1 MYKMISWW
9 ARNPKAA
16 NLLMAGIIIVGIA
29 TFSRI
34 DQEVF
39 PKISAPIVSVHY
51 VWPGAS
57 PKEVEDQILV
67 RVEESLRDIEGIE
80 KLRGVAQESFG
91 AIYVQAFAGTDINNL
106 IQEVKREV
114 DAVVSIPSEVEPP
127 VVDDASFEFPIMAIA
142 LSGDVSEKILSKT
155 ARSLRDE
162 LALQPYVDVVNI
174 LGNRKEEISIEL
186 SETAMRRYGL
196 NFDDVANA
204 IRKNSINLS
213 SGNIKSQT
221 GTLQLA
227 TRNLGDSLED
237 FNNIIILQTPDGG
250 KIKVSDVATV
260 VDGFED
266 KDTYDALINV
276 ESGQSLP
283 LKGLLVMSSSNMNV
297 VKTSRSVNEWIES
310 KQGNL
315 PEGVSLQ
322 LWTDQS
328 ELYKGRMN
336 LIVRAAYGGLI
347 LVFIILMLFLRPAVA
362 IWCSIGIGTAFT
374 GSLIFL
380 PGMGI
385 SLNVISLFAF
395 LLVIGIIV
403 DDAVIVGENIHLEY
417 ERGRT
422 GTDAAITGAYL
433 VSKPVFFAVI
443 TTMIAFVPWLLL
455 DGWQVQF
462 VKNISYI
469 VLFALAF
476 SLIEAFF
483 ILPSHLS
490 NLKPYKE
497 KSRFLKIQ
505 KKFADGIVRYG
516 KTHYMPIL
524 VAALRKRYTALACF
538 VSILIVVTSIS
549 SSNWISKSFFPNV
562 EDDELTI
569 QINLPS
575 GSPFSRTEEI
585 GRKVQT
591 AGYQVIEFYKDKDNA
606 IKGILLTL
614 NENKIMAYV
623 NLHDPS
629 IRDASAKEI
638 AKLYREYIGDVPD
651 AENFAIGTQ
660 IGRNSTAA
668 DLEFNVTSQNAENL
682 IEASEEFMGK
692 LRSYDSI
699 YDVNTSLNSAATE
712 LQISL
717 KPNAEKIG
725 LTLGE
730 ISRQLRQAYY
740 GEEVQRL
747 PREGD
752 DVKVMVH
759 YPKKLRRSV
768 DSLTKFRIRTPDGRE
783 VPFMSVA
790 SVQQS
795 PGITK
800 IERTDGKKSATIGA
814 YALPGQRSQVLTDFR
829 ENFLPLW
836 EAKYNDV
843 SWSFSG
849 EAEGED
855 QFFAEIRFL
864 SLVAF
869 LTMFALLSIAFKSY
883 FLPLIILSALPFGF
897 CGAVIGHIVFGK
909 GLSMISYWGIGAA
922 CGVVINDNL
931 VLVDYINRVRKSGKH
946 LLEAVIEAGVVR
958 FRPIVITSI
967 TTFVGLMPIMLE
979 PSVQA
984 NFLKPAVIS
993 LTCGVVLCAPVT
1005 LILVPCLM
1013 VIGADIKEVLIR
1025 IPQAIRRQF
1034 SPNVT

>member
-1 MYKMISWW
+1 MKQFIYKTIVVIIAIILIYEFTIS
-9 ARNPKAA
+9 KQIKQITEQSEI
-16 NLLMAGIIIVGIA
+16 LL
-29 TFSRI
+29 S
-34 DQEVF
+34 
-39 PKISAPIVSVHY
+39 
-51 VWPGAS
+51 
-57 PKEVEDQILV
+57 KEG
-67 RVEESLRDIEGIE
+67 RKEGIE
-80 KLRGVAQESFG
+80 KLRAFAQESFG

-114 DAVVSIPSEVEPP
+114 DTVVSIPSDVEPP

-142 LSGDVSEKILSKT
+142 LSGDVSEKKLTKT
-155 ARSLRDE
+155 ARLLRDE
-162 LALQPYVDVVNI
+162 LALQPHVDVVN
-174 LGNRKEEISIEL
+174 LMGVRKEEISIEL

-196 NFDDVANA
+196 NFDNVANA

-213 SGNIKSQT
+213 SGNIKAQT

-237 FNNIIILQTPDGG
+237 FNEIVILQTPDGG

-266 KDTYDALINV
+266 KDTADILINV
-276 ESGQSLP
+276 DTGKSSSVT
-283 LKGLLVMSSSNMNV
+283 GLMVMSSSNMNV
-297 VKTSRSVNEWIES
+297 VKTSKSVNEWIDS
-310 KQGNL
+310 KQGTL
-315 PEGVSLQ
+315 PEGISLN

-336 LIVRAAYGGLI
+336 LIIRAAYGGLI
-347 LVFIILMLFLRPAVA
+347 LVFFILMLFLRPAVA

-380 PGMGI
+380 PGMDI

-490 NLKPYKE
+490 NLKPHNETSK
-497 KSRFLKIQ
+497 FAKIQ
-505 KKFADGIVRYG
+505 KRFADGIVRYG
-516 KTHYMPIL
+516 KSHYMPVLI
-524 VAALRKRYTALACF
+524 AALSKRYTALACF
-538 VSILIVVTSIS
+538 VSILIIVVSVS

-569 QINLPS
+569 LINLPS
-575 GSPFSRTEEI
+575 GSPFSRTEEV
-585 GRKVQT
+585 GRRVQS
-591 AGYQVIEFYKDKDNA
+591 AGYQVIEFYRGKDNA
-606 IKGILLTL
+606 IKGILLML
-614 NENKIMAYV
+614 DENKITTYV

-629 IRDASAKEI
+629 VRDASAKEI
-638 AKLYREYIGDVPD
+638 ANLYRDYIGDIPD

-660 IGRNSTAA
+660 IGRDSTAA
-668 DLEFNVTSQNAENL
+668 DLEFNISSQDSESL
-682 IEASEEFMGK
+682 ISASEEFMGK

-800 IERTDGKKSATIGA
+800 IERTDGKKSTTIGA

-836 EAKYNDV
+836 EAKYNNV

-869 LTMFALLSIAFKSY
+869 KSY

-897 CGAVIGHIVFGK
+897 CGAVIGHVVFGK

-1025 IPQAIRRQF
+1025 IPQAIKKQF
-1034 SPNVT
+1034 SPNTT

>member
-1 MYKMISWW
+1 
-9 ARNPKAA
+9 
-16 NLLMAGIIIVGIA
+16 
-29 TFSRI
+29 
-34 DQEVF
+34 
-39 PKISAPIVSVHY
+39 
-51 VWPGAS
+51 
-57 PKEVEDQILV
+57 
-67 RVEESLRDIEGIE
+67 
-80 KLRGVAQESFG
+80 
-91 AIYVQAFAGTDINNL
+91 
-106 IQEVKREV
+106 
-114 DAVVSIPSEVEPP
+114 
-127 VVDDASFEFPIMAIA
+127 
-142 LSGDVSEKILSKT
+142 
-155 ARSLRDE
+155 
-162 LALQPYVDVVNI
+162 
-174 LGNRKEEISIEL
+174 
-186 SETAMRRYGL
+186 
-196 NFDDVANA
+196 
-204 IRKNSINLS
+204 
-213 SGNIKSQT
+213 
-221 GTLQLA
+221 
-227 TRNLGDSLED
+227 
-237 FNNIIILQTPDGG
+237 
-250 KIKVSDVATV
+250 
-260 VDGFED
+260 
-266 KDTYDALINV
+266 
-276 ESGQSLP
+276 
-283 LKGLLVMSSSNMNV
+283 
-297 VKTSRSVNEWIES
+297 
-310 KQGNL
+310 
-315 PEGVSLQ
+315 
-322 LWTDQS
+322 
-328 ELYKGRMN
+328 
-336 LIVRAAYGGLI
+336 
-347 LVFIILMLFLRPAVA
+347 ML
-362 IWCSIGIGTAFT
+362 
-374 GSLIFL
+374 
-380 PGMGI
+380 
-385 SLNVISLFAF
+385 
-395 LLVIGIIV
+395 
-403 DDAVIVGENIHLEY
+403 D
-417 ERGRT
+417 
-422 GTDAAITGAYL
+422 
-433 VSKPVFFAVI
+433 
-443 TTMIAFVPWLLL
+443 
-455 DGWQVQF
+455 
-462 VKNISYI
+462 
-469 VLFALAF
+469 
-476 SLIEAFF
+476 
-483 ILPSHLS
+483 
-490 NLKPYKE
+490 
-497 KSRFLKIQ
+497 
-505 KKFADGIVRYG
+505 
-516 KTHYMPIL
+516 
-524 VAALRKRYTALACF
+524 
-538 VSILIVVTSIS
+538 
-549 SSNWISKSFFPNV
+549 
-562 EDDELTI
+562 
-569 QINLPS
+569 
-575 GSPFSRTEEI
+575 
-585 GRKVQT
+585 
-591 AGYQVIEFYKDKDNA
+591 
-606 IKGILLTL
+606 
-614 NENKIMAYV
+614 ENKITTYV

-629 IRDASAKEI
+629 VRDASAKEI
-638 AKLYREYIGDVPD
+638 ANLYRDYIGDVPD

-660 IGRNSTAA
+660 IGRDSTAA
-668 DLEFNVTSQNAENL
+668 DLEFNISSQDSESL
-682 IEASEEFMGK
+682 ISASEEFMGK

-897 CGAVIGHIVFGK
+897 CGAVIGHVVFGK

-1025 IPQAIRRQF
+1025 IPQAIKKQF
-1034 SPNVT
+1034 SPNAT